1 MSAPV
6 EKDRNTQD
14 GWMYAPRWAHDGEKD
29 VPFVPSPP
37 VTELAE
43 PENLEQLAA
52 HLAARMPPATV
63 VAPPALRQ
71 GDPRPEE
78 FATVPPWMHKKARS
92 LEPVSMPLP
101 PIEAPQRQRIGHAR
115 RAMALAGVAAIG
127 AYLFVYGPPDM
138 VMQVLDARFT
148 DSAAEQPVASK
159 SARLATAPRLIAND
173 LRGVAGD
180 WIAVD
185 VAAEGAPTGG
195 DAVISGLPAGT
206 TLSVGQD
213 FGAAG
218 WRIELADLG
227 KLRLHVP
234 PHIAGSSDLT
244 VELRRSDA
252 VVVDR
257 KSIRLDVV
265 SPRFALASVS
275 PVQAVPQSET
285 KEQRATPP
293 VSPQRQ
299 PDNVALAA
307 LPPRAAAPGA
317 SDAAA
322 EPPARKLDPAEIVV
336 MLRRG
341 EELAR
346 TGDLAGARLLLQRA
360 ADARH
365 AGAAFALAATYDP
378 VVLKQIA
385 VVGQSGDAEKA
396 RLWYE
401 RARDLGSKEAALRL
415 EALARWGK

>member
-1 MSAPV
+1 
-6 EKDRNTQD
+6 
-14 GWMYAPRWAHDGEKD
+14 
-29 VPFVPSPP
+29 
-37 VTELAE
+37 
-43 PENLEQLAA
+43 
-52 HLAARMPPATV
+52 
-63 VAPPALRQ
+63 
-71 GDPRPEE
+71 
-78 FATVPPWMHKKARS
+78 MHKKARS

-115 RAMALAGVAAIG
+115 RAVALAGVAAIG

-138 VMQVLDARFT
+138 VMQVLDARFS
-148 DSAAEQPVASK
+148 DSAAEQPVAAK
-159 SARLATAPRLIAND
+159 SARLAAAPRLIASD

-180 WIAVD
+180 WIAAD
-185 VAAEGAPTGG
+185 VGAEGAPAGG

-234 PHIAGSSDLT
+234 PHVAGSSDLT

-265 SPRFALASVS
+265 SPRFALASAS
-275 PVQAVPQSET
+275 PVQAVPQSEA
-285 KEQRATPP
+285 KEPRATPP

-307 LPPRAAAPGA
+307 LPPRAASGA

-385 VVGQSGDAEKA
+385 VVGHSGDTEKA
-396 RLWYE
+396 HLWYE